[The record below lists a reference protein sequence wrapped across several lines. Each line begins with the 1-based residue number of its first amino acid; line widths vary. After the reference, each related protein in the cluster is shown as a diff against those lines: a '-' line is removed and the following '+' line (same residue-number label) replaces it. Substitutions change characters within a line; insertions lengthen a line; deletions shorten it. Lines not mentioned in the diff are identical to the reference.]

1 MRNILPTHR
10 NLANYAM
17 AMSALALADSLSSLH
32 RKKNSDSETNHEK
45 KKEQIPTRKA
55 KEQQYMKIP
64 MVTQLKSRV
73 SLLQQI
79 PRVKCETFQETLT
92 QQNKVALL
100 SRRATIRLLEET
112 SHPIQNMRALYKID
126 WKKPLGEG
134 AFGTVYLATN
144 RKNADQVAVKKIP
157 KRLTDDASFQNE
169 VNALVRVRENGGHPY
184 ICGLREIFEDEK
196 YYYMVLDL
204 VSGGEMF
211 EHLIKL
217 GAYSEADASRLV
229 KEVAAALTFLHG
241 IGIVHGDL
249 KPENLMLS
257 TDRTEDGTIQ
267 IVDFG
272 CAQVSDESGGVE
284 VVLKSSAGNTPAYCP
299 PEVLESTIRVIAP
312 PMDVWGLGVIL
323 YIMLVGLHPFDLNGN
338 ATDMEIE
345 RTIKERKSP
354 PLRNSPITAH
364 LSDSAIDVIERCM
377 QWDSNDRISAIEL
390 LEHPWVRGLTARED
404 KMADSSKKL
413 SMFREFKSKLEAK
426 VFADFYSWSDEGN
439 ISKKISLVERAFH
452 SFDSSNKGFLTSKDL
467 RRFTERTD
475 DGATDSRSDSKDD
488 DKSKN
493 LSLSGFSNLLGENM
507 VNRYFPRGHTIYRE
521 GEEGNHMYFINSG
534 IIEVTT
540 KDGSRVRR
548 RQGDFFGEGALLHP
562 KKIRS
567 ATIHC
572 ITPVHAIEINRE
584 YFEKYLASSGLT
596 LDLRE
601 KDRTRKR
608 NRAKTILRLQ
618 KNLKPLKLKKGDYI
632 FKEGDEA
639 EGLFIIE
646 QGEIDVTVDSK
657 RVFSAKAGDIVG
669 LRSLVMVRPRNTTT
683 MCASDEC
690 VIHEMKARDF
700 YELYNSSSRIKAAMT
715 EVCYRREFQKA
726 LVTKTQ
732 KEFPDMKD
740 LREVFD
746 AADLDKSGVLKIDE
760 VTVLLKSFDP
770 SMTEEEIKEVVT
782 SLDLDE
788 SGHISFNEFKII
800 FGMDEARAASI

>member
-1 MRNILPTHR
+1 MWRLKIPYDR
-10 NLANYAM
+10 NLIANYAF
-17 AMSALALADSLSSLH
+17 AISAIAFANASSLR
-32 RKKNSDSETNHEK
+32 RKNDENTDPNNRSTPQRDNLNLNNNILQLRSRLESPLFNR
-45 KKEQIPTRKA
+45 IPP
-55 KEQQYMKIP
+55 Y
-64 MVTQLKSRV
+64 
-73 SLLQQI
+73 
-79 PRVKCETFQETLT
+79 VKCEAFQETLT
-92 QQNKVALL
+92 HQNKVALL
-100 SRRATIRLLEET
+100 NRRATIRLLEET
-112 SHPIQNMRALYKID
+112 SHPIQSMHALYKVN
-126 WKKPLGEG
+126 WKRPLGEG
-134 AFGTVYLATN
+134 ASGTVYLATS
-144 RKNADQVAVKKIP
+144 RKNAEQVAVKKIP

-169 VNALVRVRENGGHPY
+169 VNALVRVRDNGGHPY
-184 ICGLREIFEDEK
+184 ICGLRGIFEDEK
-196 YYYMVLDL
+196 HYYMVLDL

-229 KEVAAALTFLHG
+229 KEVAAALTFLHD

-272 CAQVSDESGGVE
+272 CAQVSDESGN
-284 VVLKSSAGNTPAYCP
+284 VVLKPSAGNTPAYCP
-299 PEVLESTIRVIAP
+299 PEVLENSNRAIAP

-338 ATDMEIE
+338 APDEEIE
-345 RTIKERKSP
+345 RMIKQRKSP

-364 LSDSAIDVIERCM
+364 LSDSAIDVIEKCV
-377 QWDSNDRISAIEL
+377 QWDPDNRISAIEL

-404 KMADSSKKL
+404 KMTDSSKKL
-413 SMFREFKSKLEAK
+413 SMYREFKSKLEAK

-439 ISKKISLVERAFH
+439 ISKKTSLVERAFH

-467 RRFTERTD
+467 RRFTERAE
-475 DGATDSRSDSKDD
+475 DGPIDKSDNKDD
-488 DKSKN
+488 EQSKN

-521 GEEGNHMYFINSG
+521 GDVGNHMYFINSG

-540 KDGSRVRR
+540 KDGTRVKRH
-548 RQGDFFGEGALLHP
+548 QGDFFGEGALLHP

-572 ITPVHAIEINRE
+572 ITPVHAIEISRE

-618 KNLKPLKLKKGDYI
+618 KNLKPLKFQRGDFI

-639 EGLFIIE
+639 QGLFIIE
-646 QGEIDVTVDSK
+646 QGQIDVTVDSK

-669 LRSLVMVRPRNTTT
+669 EHSLITMRPRNTTT
-683 MCASDEC
+683 VCSSDEC
-690 VIHEMKARDF
+690 IVHEMKARDF
-700 YELYNSSSRIKAAMT
+700 YELYNTSSRMKAALT

-732 KEFPDMKD
+732 KEFPDVKD

-746 AADLDKSGVLKIDE
+746 AADLDKSGVLNIDE
-760 VTVLLKSFDP
+760 VTVLLRSFDP
-770 SMTEEEIKEVVT
+770 SMTEDEIKEVIT

-788 SGHISFNEFKII
+788 SGRISFNEFKII

>member
-1 MRNILPTHR
+1 MMWRLKIPYDR
-10 NLANYAM
+10 NLIANYAF
-17 AMSALALADSLSSLH
+17 AISAIAFANASSLRRKNDENTDPNNRKTAQRDHLYPSNNIPLVLALRSRLESPLFY
-32 RKKNSDSETNHEK
+32 R
-45 KKEQIPTRKA
+45 IPP
-55 KEQQYMKIP
+55 Y
-64 MVTQLKSRV
+64 
-73 SLLQQI
+73 
-79 PRVKCETFQETLT
+79 VKCEAFQETLT
-92 QQNKVALL
+92 HQNKVALL
-100 SRRATIRLLEET
+100 NRRATIRLLEET
-112 SHPIQNMRALYKID
+112 SHPIQSMHALYKVN
-126 WKKPLGEG
+126 WKRPLGEG
-134 AFGTVYLATN
+134 ASGTVYLATS
-144 RKNADQVAVKKIP
+144 RKNAEQVAVKKIP

-169 VNALVRVRENGGHPY
+169 VNALVRVRDNGGHPY
-184 ICGLREIFEDEK
+184 ICGLRGIFEDEK
-196 YYYMVLDL
+196 HYYMVLDL

-229 KEVAAALTFLHG
+229 KEVAAALTFLHD

-272 CAQVSDESGGVE
+272 CAQVSDESGN
-284 VVLKSSAGNTPAYCP
+284 VVLKPSAGNTPAYCP
-299 PEVLESTIRVIAP
+299 PEVLENSNRAIAP

-338 ATDMEIE
+338 APDEEIE
-345 RTIKERKSP
+345 RMIKQRKSP

-364 LSDSAIDVIERCM
+364 LSDSAIDVIEKCV
-377 QWDSNDRISAIEL
+377 QWDPDNRISAIEL

-404 KMADSSKKL
+404 KMTDSSKKL
-413 SMFREFKSKLEAK
+413 SMYREFKSKLEAK

-439 ISKKISLVERAFH
+439 ISKKTSLVERAFH

-467 RRFTERTD
+467 RRFTERAE
-475 DGATDSRSDSKDD
+475 DGPIDKSDNKDD
-488 DKSKN
+488 EQSKN

-521 GEEGNHMYFINSG
+521 GDVGNHMYFINSG

-540 KDGSRVRR
+540 KDGTRVKRH
-548 RQGDFFGEGALLHP
+548 QGDFFGEGALLHP

-572 ITPVHAIEINRE
+572 ITPVHAIEISRE

-618 KNLKPLKLKKGDYI
+618 KNLKPLKFQRGDFI

-639 EGLFIIE
+639 QGLFIIE
-646 QGEIDVTVDSK
+646 QGQIDVTVDSK

-669 LRSLVMVRPRNTTT
+669 LRSLVMSRPRNTTT
-683 MCASDEC
+683 VCSSDEC
-690 VIHEMKARDF
+690 IVHEMKARDF
-700 YELYNSSSRIKAAMT
+700 YELYNTSSRMKAALT

-732 KEFPDMKD
+732 KEFPDVKD

-746 AADLDKSGVLKIDE
+746 AADLDKSGVLNIDE
-760 VTVLLKSFDP
+760 VTVLLRSFDP
-770 SMTEEEIKEVVT
+770 SMTEDEIKEVIT

-788 SGHISFNEFKII
+788 SGRISFNEFKII